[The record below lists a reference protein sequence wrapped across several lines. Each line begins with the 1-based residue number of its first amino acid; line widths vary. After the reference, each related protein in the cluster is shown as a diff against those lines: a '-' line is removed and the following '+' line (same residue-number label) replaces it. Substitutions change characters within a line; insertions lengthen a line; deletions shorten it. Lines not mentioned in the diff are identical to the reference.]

1 MAISRARR
9 GRDLRHY
16 LTLVRRYSGLLVLC
30 AALGAASGF
39 VISKRQAPVYQAS
52 TLLLVD
58 YRNVGQDTFTGVQA
72 SSQLATTYA
81 SLVPQP
87 VVIRRAALDRG
98 IPVGQLEAE
107 LSVTV
112 LPETQL
118 IQIQVSDTS
127 PAQAAQLADA
137 VAAAFIALQQQ
148 NAQGDFDRQQQQL
161 DQELAQTTSQIDK
174 LTGQI
179 ASLKSQNPSSPDL
192 QALQQQLDTAQAH
205 RSAQQSASAN
215 LVTQQLAAINAVRVF
230 QPAIPPTE
238 ADHPKPLIY
247 GIEGGALGLVI
258 ALALVILLQA
268 LDDRVRTEEDV
279 ADLMR
284 LPTLGSVG
292 AAQRRASDVIVGGE
306 EFRLLRTNLSF
317 MSLDAP
323 LRTIAITSL
332 LRDDAKTIT
341 AIGLA
346 VSLAQAGKRVLL
358 VDADLRH
365 PTIHTILRL
374 QNDGGLSQLLVEDNL
389 DSGPRDH
396 FTRLPY
402 IPNLHVLTAGPTPP
416 NPTEVLGSRQ
426 MHQFLASLLPGGQ
439 SAVAVDMV
447 ILAAAPVLDVAD
459 GLVVAGEVDGA
470 ILVVDTTRAR
480 TNRALAAKAALQRIN
495 AKILGV
501 VLSSVTRQHT
511 MDASLHAAAHALGDM
526 RSISARGDMRESQAP
541 SQAPTE
547 LTASMDG
554 R

>member
-98 IPVGQLEAE
+98 IPVGQLAAE

-247 GIEGGALGLVI
+247 SIEGGALGLVI

-279 ADLMR
+279 ADLMG

-292 AAQRRASDVIVGGE
+292 AAQRRVIVGGE

-389 DSGPRDH
+389 DSGPCDH
-396 FTRLPY
+396 FTRLPD
-402 IPNLHVLTAGPTPP
+402 IPNLHVLTAGPAPP

-511 MDASLHAAAHALGDM
+511 IDASLHAAAQALVDM
-526 RSISARGDMRESQAP
+526 PSISARGAMRESQAP